1 MSAQAGHGASVHI
14 EACGKTFADGTRALE
29 PATLD
34 IARGETL
41 VLLGPSGCG
50 KTTMLRIIAGL
61 EVPDAGGRVLFD
73 GKDMTAVPIERRNVG
88 MVFQSYALFP
98 NMTVS
103 DNIGYGLKIRGI
115 PAKERAARVAELVA
129 LTNISGLENRRIDQ
143 LSGGQRQRV
152 ALARAVAIRPGILLL
167 DEPLTALDAALRDR
181 LRGELNRLLRAL
193 GITTIYVT
201 HDQSEA
207 MELGDRV
214 VVMQKGAIAQI
225 GTPRE
230 IYFTPRSRFVA
241 EFIGAANIV
250 EAAIEDG
257 HLVLPGGRQ
266 PIHGD
271 MDMPAA
277 VAMIRPET
285 IRVTAAGSAPLS
297 GIIDSVSFIGDR
309 QRLVVSGASNRLLT
323 VDAPNTVQ
331 VKARRTDRI
340 VDFAGRRPPVAAREL
355 RRSMSPKPVH
365 IAQISDLHIKPPG
378 SLAYGKVDTAK
389 ALERC
394 VAALNEFDPAP
405 DFVVISGDLAD
416 TPTAEEYQYLKRLL
430 APLKLPFAGIPG
442 NHDSRELMRAA
453 FPSASYA
460 FVSGP
465 LNQKIE
471 VAGLDLLLLD
481 SSVHRKPHGELD
493 GPTLQWLDGMLA
505 SSPDRPALLFLHHP
519 PFKAGIWHMDRQNL
533 LNASDLA
540 PIVRRHPRVQ
550 LIATGHVHRATL
562 TMFAGVPTTICP
574 APNHAVD
581 LDLAE
586 LRQPSFKVEPPAFHL
601 HTWFPGEGYGNVV
614 THQVPIGTFDGPHP
628 FFAADGKL
636 L

>member
-61 EVPDAGGRVLFD
+61 EAPDTGGRVLFD
-73 GKDMTAVPIERRNVG
+73 GKDVTSVPIERRNVG

-103 DNIGYGLKIRGI
+103 DNIGYGLKIRGM

-250 EAAIEDG
+250 EAAIEGG

-266 PIHGD
+266 PIRGD
-271 MDMPAA
+271 VDMPAA

-285 IRVTAAGSAPLS
+285 IRVTAAGSVPLS

-309 QRLVVSGASNRLLT
+309 QRLVISGASNRLLT

-331 VKARRTDRI
+331 ARPGERI
-340 VDFAGRRPPVAAREL
+340 GL
-355 RRSMSPKPVH
+355 SISPDAV
-365 IAQISDLHIKPPG
+365 
-378 SLAYGKVDTAK
+378 
-389 ALERC
+389 
-394 VAALNEFDPAP
+394 
-405 DFVVISGDLAD
+405 
-416 TPTAEEYQYLKRLL
+416 RLL
-430 APLKLPFAGIPG
+430 
-442 NHDSRELMRAA
+442 
-453 FPSASYA
+453 
-460 FVSGP
+460 
-465 LNQKIE
+465 
-471 VAGLDLLLLD
+471 
-481 SSVHRKPHGELD
+481 
-493 GPTLQWLDGMLA
+493 
-505 SSPDRPALLFLHHP
+505 P
-519 PFKAGIWHMDRQNL
+519 PEN
-533 LNASDLA
+533 
-540 PIVRRHPRVQ
+540 
-550 LIATGHVHRATL
+550 
-562 TMFAGVPTTICP
+562 
-574 APNHAVD
+574 
-581 LDLAE
+581 
-586 LRQPSFKVEPPAFHL
+586 
-601 HTWFPGEGYGNVV
+601 
-614 THQVPIGTFDGPHP
+614 
-628 FFAADGKL
+628 
-636 L
+636 